1 MSVSLVILRL
11 EIASDCEL
19 PSLHFVAPK
28 LERIMHSAEQ
38 QKIKESVPSVD
49 TPTENPEDNSANAID
64 QPLSSDQQAE
74 KKEKDPDSWKKK
86 YRGWRELHEITIETF
101 DDVALMNASKD
112 TLPTLEND
120 TNFDKN
126 DNVAKIIEKE
136 EKISCEVK
144 QKQSDINSIEEVKNV
159 NMPMPPIRKKRAG
172 GKNTAEQL
180 DFNDKKQQVFHVSK
194 DSSENQP
201 CTKDG
206 SSKELQ
212 QKELCRNEELS
223 DSSSSLNKLKRSVSL
238 KESSPPCCDL
248 HLEMQKETS
257 PALSDN
263 SANISEHRSRGLF
276 PTQIPFY
283 SGNHFV
289 EVTKGILHLYKE
301 NQRTPLAEEAER
313 SEMLCILAVPGAM
326 TTHDLL
332 QFTAPVN
339 ENIEHMRIIRESK
352 PNQYM
357 VLFKFKNQQTADEF
371 YKNFNGIQF
380 NSIEPE
386 ICHLVYVAKVESV
399 KESEEV
405 CLPVPGHTELPT
417 CPVCLERMDESVE
430 GILTILCNHS
440 FHSSCLA
447 KWGDTSCPVCRY
459 CQTPELE
466 PDNRCFGC
474 GSQENLWICLIC
486 GHIGCGRYVEGHA
499 YKHYLETQHTYAMQ
513 LGNNRVWDYAG
524 DNYVHRLVQN
534 KTDGKL
540 VELEPR
546 WAEQEEKLDSIKLE
560 YTYLLTSQLE
570 TQRHFFESRMSR
582 MEEESHRQ
590 LEELKDKT
598 KLAIEERKQLEEKL
612 SRVSKEKQSQEKKI
626 SQLCQKLN
634 KAVLELKEEKEMNKC
649 LRQNQ
654 QSWQQRLKETEK
666 QIKDIQESK
675 EKEIQELQHQVRDL
689 MFYLE
694 ARDTLQNMPES
705 TRQEIQDG
713 QIVVGASAGPVTPRH
728 RSKKKR

>member
-19 PSLHFVAPK
+19 PSLHFIAPK
-28 LERIMHSAEQ
+28 LKRIMHCAEQ
-38 QKIKESVPSVD
+38 QKVKELVPETIDSLS
-49 TPTENPEDNSANAID
+49 EDSKTD
-64 QPLSSDQQAE
+64 EQFLPAE
-74 KKEKDPDSWKKK
+74 KKGEKKEDPDSWKKK
-86 YRGWRELHEITIETF
+86 YRGWRELHDITIETF
-101 DDVALMNASKD
+101 DDVALLNVSKEI
-112 TLPTLEND
+112 PSVLEND
-120 TNFDKN
+120 ICVDKN
-126 DNVAKIIEKE
+126 DNLTEITEGEKDA
-136 EKISCEVK
+136 CEIK
-144 QKQSDINSIEEVKNV
+144 QKAVDIDSTSEVKNL
-159 NMPMPPIRKKRAG
+159 NAPLPPIRKKRAA
-172 GKNTAEQL
+172 GKSTIEQVE
-180 DFNDKKQQVFHVSK
+180 FNDKRKQPVFHVGSKDNSENQPSSK
-194 DSSENQP
+194 DSSS
-201 CTKDG
+201 KDL
-206 SSKELQ
+206 SK
-212 QKELCRNEELS
+212 QKELSMNEDCPDSLS
-223 DSSSSLNKLKRSVSL
+223 KLKRTVNL
-238 KESSPPCCDL
+238 KESSPPYCDL
-248 HLEMQKETS
+248 YLDMQKESS

-326 TTHDLL
+326 TTRDLL

-339 ENIEHMRIIRESK
+339 ENIEHMRIIRESR

-499 YKHYLETQHTYAMQ
+499 YKHYLDTQHTYAMQ

-540 VELEPR
+540 VEFEPH

-612 SRVSKEKQSQEKKI
+612 SRVSKEKQAQEKKI
-626 SQLCQKLN
+626 SQLSQKLN

-666 QIKDIQESK
+666 QIKEIQETK
-675 EKEIQELQHQVRDL
+675 DKEIQELQHQVRDL
-689 MFYLE
+689 MFFLE

-713 QIVVGASAGPVTPRH
+713 QIVVGAAAGPITPRH